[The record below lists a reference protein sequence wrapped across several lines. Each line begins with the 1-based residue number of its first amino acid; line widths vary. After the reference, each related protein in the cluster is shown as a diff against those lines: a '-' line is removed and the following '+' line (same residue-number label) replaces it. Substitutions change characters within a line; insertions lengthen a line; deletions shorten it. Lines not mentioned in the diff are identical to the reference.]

1 MAAANFSIFTL
12 RSSLFIVSL
21 HRNCMNMHETKPI
34 SAYKQGLRS
43 KILDKAIHDFRE
55 RGIRSV
61 RMDDVATELKI
72 SKRTLYE
79 IFENKEQFLSEAVQ
93 RYYENRRQNMEV
105 QIEHCKNVME
115 IIIVFLRKKIDE
127 IHNTNPQ
134 FYADLPHYPQLA
146 DYLQT
151 QKERIRKESSD
162 FFERGKKEGYFREE
176 INLDL
181 VTILFEA
188 VNKKPL
194 PVRWALYLTM
204 IWITIML
211 GIYGV
216 DYDATQFIYFQF

>member
-1 MAAANFSIFTL
+1 
-12 RSSLFIVSL
+12 
-21 HRNCMNMHETKPI
+21 MHETKPI

-43 KILDKAIHDFRE
+43 NILDNAIHDFRE

-93 RYYENRRQNMEV
+93 KYYENRRQNMEV

-115 IIIVFLRKKIDE
+115 IVIIFLRKKIDE

-151 QKERIRKESSD
+151 QKERIRKESSE

-176 INLDL
+176 INLDM

-188 VNKKPL
+188 VNKYVIDNRLYQQYTFEEFFKNL
-194 PVRWALYLTM
+194 AFLMLRGICTEKGQKALDKL
-204 IWITIML
+204 L
-211 GIYGV
+211 
-216 DYDATQFIYFQF
+216 